1 MKLSN
6 LTRRLLDQATGA
18 EQPPAAGGA
27 VADAGATTEQQ
38 TQQQATGDQGAA
50 NLLQQAAGE
59 QTQGDQNYIPEKF
72 HVKKDDG
79 SLDIEASAR
88 KLSESYAN
96 LERQRG
102 NVELPPATPG
112 EYTVNA
118 PEQFKDVF
126 QADDPVL
133 KGFLEKAHAA
143 GMSQKQVDTALAQF
157 FEYIP
162 SLQQGNAALDSE
174 AASTALRETWKD
186 EGEYNTN
193 LKGAFQAVSAYAP
206 QGKAEELVQKYGND
220 PDFIRLMASVG
231 KEMQEDKPA
240 NTGSQTTATEDQAID
255 ALMSSEAYGKPSH
268 PDHEKVSQQVKA
280 YFEKKYGT
288 QPAI

>member
-27 VADAGATTEQQ
+27 IADAGATTEQQ
-38 TQQQATGDQGAA
+38 TQQPAAGEQGAA

-59 QTQGDQNYIPEKF
+59 QTQGDQPFIPEKYQ
-72 HVKKDDG
+72 VKNDDG
-79 SLDIEASAR
+79 TLNLDASAR
-88 KLSESYAN
+88 KLNEAYGH
-96 LERQRG
+96 LEKKLG
-102 NVELPPATPG
+102 SGDVPPATPG

-174 AASTALRETWKD
+174 AASSALRETWKD

-231 KEMQEDKPA
+231 KEMQEDKPT
-240 NTGSQTTATEDQAID
+240 NTGSQTTATEDQAIQD
-255 ALMSSEAYGKPSH
+255 LMNSEAYKNSTH
-268 PDHEKVSQQVKA
+268 ADHAKVSQQVKA
-280 YFEKKYGT
+280 YFEKKHGT